1 MATGTVNKRAWV
13 KNAAII
19 FLAVMLVLTFFS
31 NTIMNYALPEVAAQ
45 YAQSGTITSKVRA
58 TAEVKANMTFSV
70 VADQTRVVDSVA
82 VRSGDMI
89 DAGGVLYYL
98 KDEESQELKEA
109 QKTLADMELAYE
121 KALLSLPVPDYSAD
135 ERLIGDM
142 REDLATLIADRNSI
156 EDKDAKVKAA
166 KAAVE
171 AAQDNVDAL
180 TDKQADI
187 NDQIAALA
195 DGSSALKDYKAAL
208 TNATKALESAK
219 KALEKANAELAAFG
233 GSSADIESAQADVD
247 AKQRALENAQLTLL
261 RSQEDASRNYMANQQ
276 AVYDA
281 EAARDTIRDTIPVD
295 MEALQA
301 AENAIKAAEKTRD
314 DTEITNRRT
323 IEDNQNIVNSAMDDL
338 SKAQSKLAELQ
349 SQSSQRQML
358 QNTVDSC
365 QANVDRCQAAVDT
378 AQANYDNALEQTS
391 SSLKSQLDT
400 IKSQLKTA
408 NRTLTNAQEALTKAQ
423 AEAGMTT
430 EDADKAILAKQRE
443 IEAAQ
448 QTLST
453 KKETD
458 LNEAKKN
465 NLDIEAQE
473 HAIETQK
480 ALVEKYQ
487 KQGSGATITSQYA
500 GVVSSVSAVAGDT
513 VSTGATVAVI
523 EVVEKGYSLEF
534 AVTNDQAKLIKV
546 GDAAS
551 INSWWYSDVTVTVA
565 ALKNDPQNPGKGRI
579 VVCDVK
585 SGTDGGVTVGQ
596 SLSIVL
602 GERGATYDI
611 VVPNSAIREDS
622 NGKFVLVVESKS
634 SPLGNRYVATRAD
647 ITVVASD
654 DNSSAIT
661 GALYGNEFVIT
672 TSTKPIEAGQQVR
685 LVEN

>member
-58 TAEVKANMTFSV
+58 TAEVKANMTFNV

-82 VRSGDMI
+82 VKSGDKV

-98 KDEESQELKEA
+98 KDEESQELKDA
-109 QKTLADMELAYE
+109 QKALQDMELAYE

-142 REDLATLIADRNSI
+142 REDLAMLIADRNAI

-166 KAAVE
+166 KAAVN
-171 AAQDNVDAL
+171 AAQDSVDAL
-180 TDKQADI
+180 TDKQADLT
-187 NDQIAALA
+187 DQITALA
-195 DGSSALKDYKAAL
+195 EGSSALKDYKAAL

-219 KALEKANAELAAFG
+219 KALENLKSEG
-233 GSSADIESAQADVD
+233 DVTSAQAKVS
-247 AKQRALENAQLTLL
+247 QLEQDLQDQQLTLQ
-261 RSQEDASRNYMANQQ
+261 RSQEDARRNYETNQRALTNAQSELDRLRMAQPAPDDQEAYATWQQ
-276 AVYDA
+276 QVTAAQNAVDA
-281 EAARDTIRDTIPVD
+281 ANK
-295 MEALQA
+295 ALADAQVA
-301 AENAIKAAEKTRD
+301 D
-314 DTEITNRRT
+314 QRT
-323 IEDNQNIVNSAMDDL
+323 IENNQISVNRTNDSLLKAREEL
-338 SKAQSKLAELQ
+338 SRLQ
-349 SQSSQRQML
+349 ALDSQRVML
-358 QNTVDSC
+358 QN
-365 QANVDRCQAAVDT
+365 NVDRCQTAVDT

-391 SSLKSQLDT
+391 ASLKSQLDT
-400 IKSQLKTA
+400 VKSQLKSA

-423 AEAGMTT
+423 AEAGMST

-473 HAIETQK
+473 RAIETQK

-500 GVVSSVSAVAGDT
+500 GIVSNVSAVAGDT

-534 AVTNDQAKLIKV
+534 PVTNDQAKLIKV

-565 ALKNDPQNPGKGRI
+565 ALKNDPQNAGKGRI

-585 SGTDGGVTVGQ
+585 SGSDGGVTVGQ

-647 ITVVASD
+647 IKVVASD